1 MYFCKKYNTTK
12 TIFLDID
19 GILRTYQSDLEWSKK
34 LNEPILKGTNRLFD
48 PKCVEYLNEIVYLT
62 GARIVITSNW
72 RLRLTLDE
80 LKKALRERGVI
91 GSIEGVTD
99 LYPVKNSP
107 IPLGNR
113 GLEILRY
120 IQDKNISKSNYI
132 VIDDQVNDIINFVTF
147 DRVHK
152 VDSMKGLTSNDVD
165 KIIEILL

>member
-1 MYFCKKYNTTK
+1 MKYL
-12 TIFLDID
+12 FLDID

-34 LNEPILKGTNRLFD
+34 LNVPLFKGTDRLFD
-48 PKCVEYLNEIVYLT
+48 PKCVEYLNEIIYLT

-80 LKKALRERGVI
+80 LKKALRARGVI

-99 LYPVKNSP
+99 LYPLKDFP

-120 IQDKNISKSNYI
+120 VQSKNLSKNNYV
-132 VIDDQVNDIINFVTF
+132 VIDDQINDIINFVTF

-152 VDSMKGLTSNDVD
+152 VDPMVGLTSKDVD